1 MRDSPSSTNL
11 FAEKGMTM
19 LSILFIGTGTETNWP
34 QTRTF
39 KCQIVIAIIRVHE
52 NVSHAFSRPA
62 SLKKD
67 RLIAI
72 VSCQTDEEVIPFLH
86 LSKIFTRYG
95 VQDCSEISFRWCRRC
110 KIRNNLRLISNHG
123 EKGYHEWVVSSLL
136 SY

>member
-1 MRDSPSSTNL
+1 MRDSPSSTSL
-11 FAEKGMTM
+11 FANKGMTM
-19 LSILFIGTGTETNWP
+19 LFILFIGTGTETNWP

-39 KCQIVIAIIRVHE
+39 KCQIVVAIIRVHE

-67 RLIAI
+67 ILIAI

-95 VQDCSEISFRWCRRC
+95 VQDCSEISFRCCRRC
-110 KIRNNLRLISNHG
+110 KRRNNLRLISNHG
-123 EKGYHEWVVSSLL
+123 RSMHRKYAFQ
-136 SY
+136 